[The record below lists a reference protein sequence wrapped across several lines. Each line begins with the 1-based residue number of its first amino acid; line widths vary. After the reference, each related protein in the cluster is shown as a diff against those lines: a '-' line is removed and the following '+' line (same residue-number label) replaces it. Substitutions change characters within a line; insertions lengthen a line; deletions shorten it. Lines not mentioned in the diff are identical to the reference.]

1 MSMVAHACYPSYVE
15 GRDGKM
21 EVQGWPQAKSMRPYL
36 KKKIDQKWLGGTA
49 QVVQY
54 LPSKCNA
61 LSSNPEY
68 CNK

>member
-36 KKKIDQKWLGGTA
+36 KNKLKLKDWKCGSNGRMLV
-49 QVVQY
+49 QVPEFKPQY
-54 LPSKCNA
+54 YKN
-61 LSSNPEY
+61 
-68 CNK
+68 